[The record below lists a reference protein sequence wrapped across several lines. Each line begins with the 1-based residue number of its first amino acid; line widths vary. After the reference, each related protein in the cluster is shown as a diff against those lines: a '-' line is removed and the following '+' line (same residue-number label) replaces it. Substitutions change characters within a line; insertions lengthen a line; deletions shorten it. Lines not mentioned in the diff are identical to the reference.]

1 MRDNLKED
9 ILNESSRLFSES
21 GFFGTSMN
29 DIAKSLNITKPALY
43 YHFKSK
49 KGLYLEVLNRAF
61 EKLARKFKKARKLSK
76 LIRNYLEWG
85 TGEKNLI
92 KAQMA
97 KFPDSDIET
106 RGRVSEFRKKI
117 ENEFTK
123 TLKNTL
129 KKEVNF
135 KFLTSF
141 LLGTM
146 DRIILDASFLGKE
159 INVKEKTF
167 QIIKVLNPFIKG
179 RKSNIE

>member
-1 MRDNLKED
+1 
-9 ILNESSRLFSES
+9 
-21 GFFGTSMN
+21 MN
-29 DIAKSLNITKPALY
+29 DIAKSLNVTKPALY
-43 YHFKSK
+43 YYFRSK
-49 KGLYLEVLNRAF
+49 KELYLEVLNRAF
-61 EKLARKFKKARKLSK
+61 EKLARNFKKARKLSN

-85 TGEKNLI
+85 TEEKNLI

-97 KFPDSDIET
+97 KFPDSDMET

-117 ENEFTK
+117 ENEFMQ

-159 INVKEKTF
+159 INVKEKTL

-179 RKSNIE
+179 RKNNIE